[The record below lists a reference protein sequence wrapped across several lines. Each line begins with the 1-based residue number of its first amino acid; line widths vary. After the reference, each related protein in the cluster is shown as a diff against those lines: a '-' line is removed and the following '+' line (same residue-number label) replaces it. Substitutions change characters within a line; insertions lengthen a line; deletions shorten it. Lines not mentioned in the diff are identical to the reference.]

1 MIHRRQVG
9 KQTCEMQAG
18 RRQGGEQTGELQAR
32 LEKLCKRARKKGKEG
47 KEWLKGELTTE
58 VRTLKRTVANEGRD
72 GLQRALAGVK
82 WEQLRPLMLQAGMG
96 SEHVVS
102 TLSLAELQS
111 RFVEHMAP
119 QAGLGGGCCLLYI

>member
-1 MIHRRQVG
+1 MAERRVEEGSANAQTVG
-9 KQTCEMQAG
+9 GQ
-18 RRQGGEQTGELQAR
+18 
-32 LEKLCKRARKKGKEG
+32 
-47 KEWLKGELTTE
+47 
-58 VRTLKRTVANEGRD
+58 D
-72 GLQRALAGVK
+72 GLQRALRGVK

-119 QAGLGGGCCLLYI
+119 QAGLGGGRCLLYI